1 MKNKEIEQINLE
13 RALTYVVARVITHLD
28 HGNPQLGSKR
38 DYIDA
43 VNDIATE
50 IVEDVKDGNFF
61 ELIDYVEVM

>member
-1 MKNKEIEQINLE
+1 MTNKEIEQINLE
-13 RALTYVVARVITHLD
+13 RALTYVVARLITHFD

-43 VNDIATE
+43 VNDMAAE
-50 IVEDVKDGNFF
+50 VVADVKDGNFF